1 MSRCKFHNNILKKK
15 NPPKANP
22 HSLHFLYFAFIRC
35 LLYYSY
41 DLTTSLT
48 ALTPARAKTQP
59 PFGPERNT
67 RKGTTHLHQ
76 FSRELIC
83 EKFLFLFIV
92 YCKCFFFFLQSL
104 NLLKQRVTDEFF
116 LLLCP
121 CLLWNKD
128 KVLRKE
134 RKQVSTLKTTIIL
147 YVVRFLSSTL
157 HLKACPS
164 ILENSETNVSP
175 VTSSST
181 TKSLFLICSPSF
193 NFGNYTDGLK
203 WLPPTKCTNSPA
215 SWSL

>member
-1 MSRCKFHNNILKKK
+1 MLEVWLNLRSPGNLQASLHSSVCKVQYSELAEISYSPEKKASVSLTFTINCLVSYIYCFYLYKLLSSQCACQDANSTITYLKKK

-121 CLLWNKD
+121 CLL
-128 KVLRKE
+128 
-134 RKQVSTLKTTIIL
+134 
-147 YVVRFLSSTL
+147 
-157 HLKACPS
+157 
-164 ILENSETNVSP
+164 
-175 VTSSST
+175 
-181 TKSLFLICSPSF
+181 
-193 NFGNYTDGLK
+193 
-203 WLPPTKCTNSPA
+203 
-215 SWSL
+215 